1 MKRTR
6 IKICGI
12 RTIEAALAAAAGGAD
27 AIGLVFVEKSPRCV
41 DVATA
46 AAIIESLPAFVE
58 PVGLFADTPLETIRK
73 ITSALHMTTI
83 QMHGRETPDDVLAAL
98 PLRVIKALPFG
109 EDKDV
114 QTWHRWRTGVAN
126 VSALLVDSPPP
137 VDSTI
142 TGGHGEVF
150 DWNAMAASEHHQRIA
165 GMAPIILAGGLT
177 PRNVAQAIRTVAP
190 YGVDV
195 SSGVESSRGIKD
207 LAKIHA
213 FCDAVHDADAHH

>member
-12 RTIEAALAAAAGGAD
+12 RTIEAALAAAASGAD
-27 AIGLVFVEKSPRCV
+27 AIGLVFVEQSPRCV
-41 DVATA
+41 TLDAA
-46 AAIIESLPAFVE
+46 AAIIEALPAFVE
-58 PVGLFADTPLETIRK
+58 PIGLFADAPVETIRR
-73 ITSALHMTTI
+73 ITSQLHMRTI
-83 QMHGRETPDDVLAAL
+83 QMHGKETYEDVLAVT

-109 EDKDV
+109 MDV
-114 QTWHRWRTGVAN
+114 HGKEWHHWRSGVAN

-150 DWNAMAASEHHQRIA
+150 DWNAMAASEHHQRLA

-177 PRNVAQAIRTVAP
+177 PRNVLQAIRTVVP
-190 YGVDV
+190 YAVDV
-195 SSGVESSRGIKD
+195 SSGVESSRGVKD
-207 LAKIHA
+207 LAKIRA
-213 FCDAVHDADAHH
+213 FCDAVQQADAMA